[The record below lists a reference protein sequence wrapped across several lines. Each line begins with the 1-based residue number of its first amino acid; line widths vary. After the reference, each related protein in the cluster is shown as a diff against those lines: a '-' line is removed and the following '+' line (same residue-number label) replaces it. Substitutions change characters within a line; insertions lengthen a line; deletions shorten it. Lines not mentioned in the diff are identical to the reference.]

1 MKVTIGELSERIS
14 VRYLETSR
22 NQYGDIVKTAEQ
34 ERCQIWAK
42 VYPLTARNIENT
54 PEKTNRISYR
64 VTIRRRNDIKPD
76 DIILWRGRRLKML
89 SPPYDLNGERIYT
102 AFECEEV
109 IEDGLSQ
116 SL

>member
-1 MKVTIGELSERIS
+1 MKMTIGELSERIS
-14 VRYLETSR
+14 VKYLETSR
-22 NQYGDIVKTAEQ
+22 NQYGDIVKIVEL
-34 ERCQIWAK
+34 ERCRIWAK
-42 VYPLTARNIENT
+42 VYPLTAKNIDSLPENT
-54 PEKTNRISYR
+54 NKISYR
-64 VTIRRRNDIKPD
+64 VTIRRRRDIKPD

-109 IEDGLSQ
+109 IEDGVSQ